1 MELNIE
7 TSSLTVEPN
16 GRNGVMAIVE
26 VDAGDIAEQLP
37 DADRLEGMDVDV
49 VRAWLIKNGDHDD
62 ILEHIGLDKIHEFLS
77 HAE

>member
-1 MELNIE
+1 MELTIG
-7 TSSLTVEPN
+7 TGSVTVEPN
-16 GRNGVMAIVE
+16 GRTGVMVIVD
-26 VDAGDIAEQLP
+26 VDAGDIAEQLS

-49 VRAWLIKNGDHDD
+49 VRAWLIKNDDHDD

>member
-7 TSSLTVEPN
+7 TGSVAVEPN
-16 GRNGVMAIVE
+16 GRTGVMVIVD

-37 DADRLEGMDVDV
+37 DEDRLEGMDVDV
-49 VRAWLIKNGDHDD
+49 VRAWLIKNDDHDD

>member
-7 TSSLTVEPN
+7 TGSVSVEPN
-16 GRNGVMAIVE
+16 GRNGVMVTVE

-49 VRAWLIKNGDHDD
+49 VRAWLILRGDHDD
-62 ILEHIGLDKIHEFLS
+62 ILEAIGIDKIHEFLS
-77 HAE
+77 HSE

>member
-7 TSSLTVEPN
+7 TGSVAVEPN
-16 GRNGVMAIVE
+16 GRTGVMVTVD

-49 VRAWLIKNGDHDD
+49 VRAWLIKNDDHDD